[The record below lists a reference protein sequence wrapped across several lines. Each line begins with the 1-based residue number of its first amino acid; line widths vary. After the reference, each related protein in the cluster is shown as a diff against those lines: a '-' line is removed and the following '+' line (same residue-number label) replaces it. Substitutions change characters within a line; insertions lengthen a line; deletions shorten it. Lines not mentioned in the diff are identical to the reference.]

1 MESQNSSIPSVLTIQ
16 DTISVE
22 VKNDGTMELNTGD
35 IAIIY
40 DQWKEDAGGNL
51 DGMWRGSSVEFFLP
65 SIASSIYTNY
75 ENLTGIPGGLSSSP
89 NYWLRS
95 ANTGRTDGR

>member
-22 VKNDGTMELNTGD
+22 VKNDGTMILNTGD
-35 IAIIY
+35 IAIVY

-51 DGMWRGSSVEFFLP
+51 DGMQRGGSVEFFPPFHRFFHL
-65 SIASSIYTNY
+65 Y
-75 ENLTGIPGGLSSSP
+75 
-89 NYWLRS
+89 
-95 ANTGRTDGR
+95 